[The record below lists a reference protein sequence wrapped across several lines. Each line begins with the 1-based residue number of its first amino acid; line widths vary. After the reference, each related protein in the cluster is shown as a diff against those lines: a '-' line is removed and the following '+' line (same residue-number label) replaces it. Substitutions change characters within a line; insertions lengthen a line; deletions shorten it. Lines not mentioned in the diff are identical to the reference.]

1 MRQFCFICSST
12 INSLNDLGQLSLAV
26 MDCTPTS
33 MKLPGVLIPG
43 KTETE
48 EYKSVHLLR
57 TKIHLG
63 QYLAVQSG
71 CLDYNRQEI
80 MTGLLTTLLQLSV
93 AQ

>member
-1 MRQFCFICSST
+1 
-12 INSLNDLGQLSLAV
+12 

-33 MKLPGVLIPG
+33 MKLPGIFIPG

-48 EYKSVHLLR
+48 EYKSVHLLM

-71 CLDYNRQEI
+71 CLEYNRPEI
-80 MTGLLTTLLQLSV
+80 MLGLLTTLLQPSV